1 MIYLLFGHPQLLI
14 YCPMILV
21 SLECAGPRQ
30 RNGAS
35 RDLVGCIAAYF
46 TLPEICIAR
55 ADMTRNH

>member
-30 RNGAS
+30 HNGAS

-46 TLPEICIAR
+46 IVVPG
-55 ADMTRNH
+55 RNTASCEA